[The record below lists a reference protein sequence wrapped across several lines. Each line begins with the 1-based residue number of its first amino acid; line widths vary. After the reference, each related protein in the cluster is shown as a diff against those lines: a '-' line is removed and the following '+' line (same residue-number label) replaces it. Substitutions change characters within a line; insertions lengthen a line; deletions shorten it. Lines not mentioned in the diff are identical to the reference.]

1 MHWYVCGAVESI
13 VLVGFTDCAP
23 VSSLLLFQMQYMTLN
38 EVTILGRVVDGF
50 FVRSLHHISVE
61 GEEGRNMDTREV
73 VQTATDE
80 TQFPGF
86 SFRGYAVL
94 QFSSSQRV

>member
-1 MHWYVCGAVESI
+1 MESI
-13 VLVGFTDCAP
+13 LSWLLLLTVHTPL
-23 VSSLLLFQMQYMTLN
+23 SSLPLFQMQYMTLN
-38 EVTILGRVVDGF
+38 EATILGRVVGGF

-80 TQFPGF
+80 AQFPGF
-86 SFRGYAVL
+86 SFRGYSVL